1 MWPLNTPLHRVRS
14 HWSGPLTQDDWCP
27 QGENRDVTTEA
38 EDGVTQ
44 LHAEGLQG
52 PTGTP
57 GRGGKGGARPGP
69 QRERGPVHT
78 LSLDSWL
85 RNCDIKLSV

>member
-1 MWPLNTPLHRVRS
+1 MRS

-38 EDGVTQ
+38 EYGVTQ

-57 GRGGKGGARPGP
+57 EEAAREEPVQGLRGSAALCTP
-69 QRERGPVHT
+69 
-78 LSLDSWL
+78 
-85 RNCDIKLSV
+85 